1 MDSARRQLQRL
12 GAVALCGLLLLSG
25 LTGCTTT
32 QEKAARKQAESK
44 RILERHERK
53 REKRQAKRKEKA
65 G

>member
-1 MDSARRQLQRL
+1 MRSARRQLQRL
-12 GAVALCGLLLLSG
+12 GAVVLCGLLIVSG
-25 LTGCTTT
+25 LAGCTTT

-44 RILERHERK
+44 RILERHEHE